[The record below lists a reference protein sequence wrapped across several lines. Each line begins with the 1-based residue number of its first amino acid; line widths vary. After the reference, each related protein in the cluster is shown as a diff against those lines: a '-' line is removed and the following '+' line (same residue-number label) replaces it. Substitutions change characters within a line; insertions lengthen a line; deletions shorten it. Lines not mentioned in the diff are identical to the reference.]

1 MPQLKIPCATT
12 KTWAQPNKYVHINVF
27 FFFNSHLTE
36 HLVLYMATLSDSPF
50 LLRNPDITN
59 PKIFSTV
66 LLLTLFLLS
75 VPRATHFTLSV
86 PLDEAL
92 S

>member
-1 MPQLKIPCATT
+1 
-12 KTWAQPNKYVHINVF
+12 
-27 FFFNSHLTE
+27 
-36 HLVLYMATLSDSPF
+36 MATLSDSPF

>member
-1 MPQLKIPCATT
+1 
-12 KTWAQPNKYVHINVF
+12 
-27 FFFNSHLTE
+27 
-36 HLVLYMATLSDSPF
+36 MAALSDSLF
-50 LLRNPDITN
+50 LLRNPDLTN

-66 LLLTLFLLS
+66 LLLILILLS
-75 VPRATHFTLSV
+75 VTTATHFTLSV